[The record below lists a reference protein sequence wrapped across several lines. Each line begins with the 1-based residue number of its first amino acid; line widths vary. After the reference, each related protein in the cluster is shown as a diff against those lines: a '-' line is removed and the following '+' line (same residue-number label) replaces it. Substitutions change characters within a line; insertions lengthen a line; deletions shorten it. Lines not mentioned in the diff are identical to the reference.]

1 MGLSE
6 FELITRYFG
15 QSGGLNQRRPD
26 VELGIG
32 DDAAIVNIPA
42 GQSLVMSLDTL
53 VSGVHFPD
61 NTSAEDVAYKALA
74 VNLSDMAAM
83 AAEPSWLLLG
93 LTLPQADAAW
103 LEDFSRGLGQ
113 LTSRYGVALIGGD
126 TTHGPL
132 TISVQVNGLVPQGQA
147 LKRNGARPGDL
158 IYVSGQLGDAGLG
171 LKLVLGELGS
181 QGIELSPSRSQ
192 YFLQRLNR
200 PTPRVELGLALRG
213 LATAAIDVSDGL
225 LADLGHILKASG
237 VGATINIEQLPVAD
251 ELHALPEQQWQ
262 LPLTAGDDYEL
273 CFTLPADKQVA
284 FEQALQAVE
293 CPCTYIGQI
302 VAETGLTL
310 LLHGSDIDSE
320 NLKGYLHF
328 D

>member
-6 FELITRYFG
+6 FDLIKRYFS
-15 QSGGLNQRRPD
+15 QGGAFNQHRPD

-53 VSGVHFPD
+53 VSGVHFPKD
-61 NTSAEDVAYKALA
+61 TPAEDIAYKALA

-83 AAEPSWLLLG
+83 AAEPTWLLLG
-93 LTLPQADAAW
+93 LTLPKADEVW
-103 LEDFSRGLGQ
+103 LEGFSRGLSQ
-113 LTSRYGVALIGGD
+113 LSNQYGLALIGGD

-132 TISVQVNGLVPQGQA
+132 TVSVQVNGLVPQGQA
-147 LKRNGARPGDL
+147 LRRSGARPGDS

-171 LKLVLGELGS
+171 LKLALGQLDVNLPVP
-181 QGIELSPSRSQ
+181 QRQ

-200 PTPRVELGLALRG
+200 PMPRLELGLALRG

-225 LADLGHILKASG
+225 LADLGHILKASD
-237 VGATINIEQLPVAD
+237 VGAMINIEQLPVAV
-251 ELHALPEQQWQ
+251 EQRALSGPWWQ

-273 CFTLPADKQVA
+273 CFTLPSAKKTE
-284 FEQALQAVE
+284 FEDAMRDIE
-293 CPCTYIGQI
+293 CPCQCIGRI
-302 VAETGLTL
+302 ESELGMRL
-310 LLHGSDIDSE
+310 LLDGNRIDSK

-328 D
+328 E

>member
-6 FELITRYFG
+6 FDLITRYFG
-15 QSGGLNQRRPD
+15 QGGALNQRRSD

-32 DDAAIVNIPA
+32 DDAAIVNVA
-42 GQSLVMSLDTL
+42 VGQSLVMSLDTL
-53 VSGVHFPD
+53 VSGVHFPED
-61 NTSAEDVAYKALA
+61 TPAEDIAYKALA

-83 AAEPSWLLLG
+83 AAEPNWLLLG
-93 LTLPQADAAW
+93 LTLPQADEAW
-103 LEDFSRGLGQ
+103 LEGFSRGLSQ
-113 LTSRYGVALIGGD
+113 LANQYGLTLIGGD

-132 TISVQVNGLVPQGQA
+132 TVSVQVNGLVPQGQA
-147 LKRNGARPGDL
+147 LKRSGARPGDL

-171 LKLVLGELGS
+171 LKLALAELD
-181 QGIELSPSRSQ
+181 IELTPLRYQ

-200 PTPRVELGLALRG
+200 PTPRLELGLLLRG

-237 VGATINIEQLPVAD
+237 VGATVNIEQLPVAD
-251 ELHALPEQQWQ
+251 EVRGLSDQWWQ

-273 CFTLPADKQVA
+273 CFTLPAEKQA
-284 FEQALQAVE
+284 DFEQRLQGGDYT
-293 CPCTYIGQI
+293 CHCIGQI
-302 VAETGLTL
+302 EAAPGMNL
-310 LLHGSDIDSE
+310 LLDGGKIDSE

>member
-6 FELITRYFG
+6 FDLITRYFG
-15 QSGGLNQRRPD
+15 QDGALDQCRSD

-61 NTSAEDVAYKALA
+61 NTSAEDIAYKALA

-93 LTLPQADAAW
+93 LTLPQADADW
-103 LEDFSRGLGQ
+103 LEGFSRGLAQ
-113 LTSRYGVALIGGD
+113 LANQHGLALIGGD

-132 TISVQVNGLVPQGQA
+132 TVSVQVNGLVPQGQA
-147 LKRNGARPGDL
+147 LRRSGAQPGDL

-171 LKLVLGELGS
+171 LKLALAELD
-181 QGIELSPSRSQ
+181 IELSSQRRQ
-192 YFLQRLNR
+192 YFLQRLNH
-200 PTPRVELGLALRG
+200 PTPRLELGLALRG

-225 LADLGHILKASG
+225 LADLGHILQASRM
-237 VGATINIEQLPVAD
+237 GASINIEQLPLAD
-251 ELHALPEQQWQ
+251 EVRGLTEQWWCM
-262 LPLTAGDDYEL
+262 PLTAGDDYEL
-273 CFTLPADKQVA
+273 CFTLPPEKQA
-284 FEQALQAVE
+284 QFEKTIRAME
-293 CPCTYIGQI
+293 CPCRCIGRI
-302 VAETGLTL
+302 DAEPGLNL
-310 LLHGSDIDSE
+310 LLDGRRIDSE